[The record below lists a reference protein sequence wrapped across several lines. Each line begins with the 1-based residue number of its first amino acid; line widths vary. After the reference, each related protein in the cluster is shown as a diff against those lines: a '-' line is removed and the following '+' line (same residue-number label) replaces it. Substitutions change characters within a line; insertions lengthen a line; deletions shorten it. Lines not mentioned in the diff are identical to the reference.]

1 MKILRC
7 LVLFLVLAGF
17 GAGSP
22 LSASAADAPRVAP
35 VLDNILG
42 KKEIVVGTAAS
53 MPPLNMTLKDGQVAG
68 LEIDLARVIAD
79 GLGVKLTLKPMA
91 FNALMSALE
100 ARQID
105 MILSAMTI
113 TPTRNLR
120 VAFVG
125 PYFASGK
132 SILTKK
138 SLVESL
144 SEVSKINNP
153 DKSLVALKGSTS
165 QLFAERIFP
174 KAKLTLSEDYDQGI
188 NMVREGKVQAMVADM
203 PICQLA
209 TYRYPEADLA
219 TLRNPIS
226 YEPLGIA
233 VPPNDPLFVNWLQ
246 NLLHTLEKDGTM
258 KMMMEKWFGDGSWV
272 KQLK

>member
-1 MKILRC
+1 MKIVRC
-7 LVLFLVLAGF
+7 LLLFPVLALF
-17 GAGSP
+17 AAAYP
-22 LSASAADAPRVAP
+22 LSASAAEPARIAP
-35 VLDNILG
+35 VLDSIVA
-42 KKEIVVGTAAS
+42 KKEVVVGTAAS
-53 MPPLNMTLKDGQVAG
+53 MPPLNMTMKDGQIAG
-68 LEIDLARVIAD
+68 LEIDLARTIAD
-79 GLGVKLTLKPMA
+79 GLGVKLTIKPIVFSGLIA
-91 FNALMSALE
+91 ALE
-100 ARQID
+100 ARQVD
-105 MILSAMTI
+105 MVLSAMTI
-113 TPTRNLR
+113 TPGRNLR

-153 DKSLVALKGSTS
+153 DKVLVALKGSTS
-165 QLFAERIFP
+165 QLFAEKIFP
-174 KAKLTLSEDYDQGI
+174 KAKLLLAEDYDQGI

-203 PICQLA
+203 PICQVA
-209 TYRYPEADLA
+209 AYRYPEAELA

-233 VPPNDPLFVNWLQ
+233 VPPNDPLLVNWLQ
-246 NLLHTLEKDGTM
+246 NYLNALEKDGTM